1 MLSLVNLSSS
11 FQFLAF
17 LWNKT
22 IENAVKQCI
31 LPQKECAIMKD
42 ITSSVYSIEDLIQ
55 GNFLYV
61 DKTEYIWQLIKP
73 AKEMYFLSRP
83 RRFGKSLTVST
94 LKAVFEGK
102 KELFKGL
109 AIYDK
114 PYDWKPHP
122 VIHLDLNGF
131 DFSSLAAVKNSL
143 IRLMKETAAYHNVD
157 LTESSPDNMF
167 REIIG
172 KLSQQQNVVI
182 LLDEYDKPILNNIS
196 KPEISDVLTCM
207 KSFYSVIKA
216 FESKLRF
223 AFITGVSKFCHVS
236 LFSDLNNLTDISMDA
251 RYATMLGYTQ
261 EELEANFGDR
271 ISELAGTQDVA
282 AFKEK
287 IKVWYNGYR
296 FYKNSKTVYN
306 PVSLAQFFEKGGEFN
321 NYWFATGTP
330 SFLMELTKKTEFD
343 FRSVIGSSSVPEI
356 AFSAFEIDNI
366 DPLTLLLQT
375 GYVTIKNTEERF
387 GQTWYFLDFPN
398 QEVTTAFSA
407 YILNSYA
414 GKTQTDGV
422 RFVAEFA
429 TSLLNNDLKK
439 LRKTMEIFFAG
450 IPYDVHKKQESTFQ
464 GIFFSIF
471 RLLGVYIEAEST
483 TNDGRID
490 AVVQTNDAIYIFEFK
505 LDNDPTALEQI
516 KAKEYCKKYMLDKRD
531 IYIIGVNFDSVK
543 GNLIA
548 WQEEKIEK

>member
-1 MLSLVNLSSS
+1 
-11 FQFLAF
+11 
-17 LWNKT
+17 
-22 IENAVKQCI
+22 
-31 LPQKECAIMKD
+31 MKD
-42 ITSSVYSIEDLIQ
+42 ITSYVYNFEELIQ

-61 DKTEYIWQLIKP
+61 DKTEYIWQLIRP
-73 AKEMYFLSRP
+73 SNAGYFLSRP

-109 AIYDK
+109 VIYDK
-114 PYDWKPHP
+114 PYDWKQYP
-122 VIHLDLNGF
+122 VIHLDLNGWNF
-131 DFSSLAAVKNSL
+131 NNCDELRSSLCGL
-143 IRLMKETAAYHNVD
+143 IRECAEDYKIKLQAEAPEK
-157 LTESSPDNMF
+157 MF
-167 REIIG
+167 RNLIRALAAE
-172 KLSQQQNVVI
+172 SPVVI
-182 LLDEYDKPILNNIS
+182 LLDEYDKPILNNIG
-196 KPEISDVLTCM
+196 KPESKQILADL

-216 FESKLRF
+216 SEDKLRF
-223 AFITGVSKFCHVS
+223 AFITGVSKFSHVS
-236 LFSDLNNLTDISMDA
+236 LFSDLNNLTDITMDA
-251 RYATMLGYTQ
+251 RYATMFGYTQ

-271 ISELAGTQDVA
+271 ISALSGTQDVD

-287 IKVWYNGYR
+287 IKRWYNGYR
-296 FYKNSKTVYN
+296 FHKNAKTVYN
-306 PVSLAQFFEKGGEFN
+306 PVSLAEFFEKGGEFN

-330 SFLMELTKKTEFD
+330 SFLMELTKKTEFN
-343 FRSVIGSSSVPEI
+343 FRSVIGGDSVPEI

-375 GYVTIKNTEERF
+375 GYVTIKGTEERF
-387 GQTWYFLDFPN
+387 GQTWYYLDFPN
-398 QEVTTAFSA
+398 MEVTTAFSS

-439 LRKTMEIFFAG
+439 LRKTMEVFFAG

-471 RLLGVYIEAEST
+471 RLLGVYVDAESA

-490 AVVQTNDAIYIFEFK
+490 AVIQTPKAIYIFEFK

-516 KAKEYCKKYMLDKRD
+516 KEKEYFKKYLLDKRD
-531 IYIIGVNFDSVK
+531 VYIIGVNFDSVK
-543 GNLIA
+543 GNLVG
-548 WQEEKIEK
+548 WNDEKIEK